1 MEQRKQCCRVAVQL
15 SLASVPIER
24 QQIILQNT
32 IPKKN
37 IGIALQKQKEYK
49 MNITDVKV
57 FLRESNQLKAF
68 VNIVIDDAFI
78 IRNIKVIEGENGLF
92 VAMPSRRVSSGEYR
106 DIAHPINTETRN
118 MVERIIIEKYKEVLQ
133 GALSAAEHTEEEKP
147 EEKPEEKSEEKPE
160 EKPEEKLEEKPEE

>member
-1 MEQRKQCCRVAVQL
+1 
-15 SLASVPIER
+15 
-24 QQIILQNT
+24 
-32 IPKKN
+32 
-37 IGIALQKQKEYK
+37 

-78 IRNIKVIEGENGLF
+78 VRNIKVIEGDNGLF

-118 MVERIIIEKYKEVLQ
+118 QIESVIIEKYKEVLQ
-133 GALSAAEHTEEEKP
+133 GALSSANEGSEKKVEKPVEEPTEKQAGDAEEKP
-147 EEKPEEKSEEKPE
+147 EDEPVTE
-160 EKPEEKLEEKPEE
+160 

>member
-1 MEQRKQCCRVAVQL
+1 MEL
-15 SLASVPIER
+15 HY
-24 QQIILQNT
+24 
-32 IPKKN
+32 KN
-37 IGIALQKQKEYK
+37 KKEYK

-133 GALSAAEHTEEEKP
+133 DALSAAEHTDEEKP
-147 EEKPEEKSEEKPE
+147 EKKLEEKPE
-160 EKPEEKLEEKPEE
+160 EKPEEKLEDIPEEELEEKPAE

>member
-1 MEQRKQCCRVAVQL
+1 
-15 SLASVPIER
+15 
-24 QQIILQNT
+24 
-32 IPKKN
+32 
-37 IGIALQKQKEYK
+37 

-133 GALSAAEHTEEEKP
+133 DALSAAEHTEEEKP
-147 EEKPEEKSEEKPE
+147 KEKQEEKQEEKPEEQPEEQPEKKPEEKPEEQPEEQPEEKPE
-160 EKPEEKLEEKPEE
+160 EKPEE

>member
-1 MEQRKQCCRVAVQL
+1 
-15 SLASVPIER
+15 
-24 QQIILQNT
+24 
-32 IPKKN
+32 
-37 IGIALQKQKEYK
+37 

-78 IRNIKVIEGENGLF
+78 VRNIKVIEGDNGLF

-118 MVERIIIEKYKEVLQ
+118 QIESVIIEKYKEVLQ
-133 GALSAAEHTEEEKP
+133 GALSSANEGSEKKVEKPAEEPAEKQAEDVEEKP
-147 EEKPEEKSEEKPE
+147 AEEPIAE
-160 EKPEEKLEEKPEE
+160 

>member
-1 MEQRKQCCRVAVQL
+1 
-15 SLASVPIER
+15 
-24 QQIILQNT
+24 
-32 IPKKN
+32 
-37 IGIALQKQKEYK
+37 

-78 IRNIKVIEGENGLF
+78 IRNIKVIEGDNGLF

-118 MVERIIIEKYKEVLQ
+118 MIERVIIEKYKEVLQ
-133 GALSAAEHTEEEKP
+133 GALSSANESSEKTVEKTVEKPAEKPAEEPAEEPTEEPTTE
-147 EEKPEEKSEEKPE
+147 
-160 EKPEEKLEEKPEE
+160 

>member
-1 MEQRKQCCRVAVQL
+1 
-15 SLASVPIER
+15 
-24 QQIILQNT
+24 
-32 IPKKN
+32 
-37 IGIALQKQKEYK
+37 

-78 IRNIKVIEGENGLF
+78 VRNIKVIEGDNGLF

-118 MVERIIIEKYKEVLQ
+118 MIEGVIIEKYKEVLQ
-133 GALSAAEHTEEEKP
+133 EALLSATEGSEKKVEKPVEEPAEKQAEDVEEKP
-147 EEKPEEKSEEKPE
+147 AEEPTAE
-160 EKPEEKLEEKPEE
+160 

>member
-1 MEQRKQCCRVAVQL
+1 
-15 SLASVPIER
+15 
-24 QQIILQNT
+24 
-32 IPKKN
+32 
-37 IGIALQKQKEYK
+37 

-78 IRNIKVIEGENGLF
+78 VRNIKVIEGEHGLF

-118 MVERIIIEKYKEVLQ
+118 QLEQIILDKYKETLKE
-133 GALSAAEHTEEEKP
+133 ALTQAETS
-147 EEKPEEKSEEKPE
+147 KSEE
-160 EKPEEKLEEKPEE
+160 

>member
-1 MEQRKQCCRVAVQL
+1 
-15 SLASVPIER
+15 
-24 QQIILQNT
+24 
-32 IPKKN
+32 
-37 IGIALQKQKEYK
+37 

-118 MVERIIIEKYKEVLQ
+118 MIEQIIIDKYKEVLQ
-133 GALSAAEHTEEEKP
+133 GALSAADTKAEEKEEEK
-147 EEKPEEKSEEKPE
+147 EEEPKEKEPK
-160 EKPEEKLEEKPEE
+160 